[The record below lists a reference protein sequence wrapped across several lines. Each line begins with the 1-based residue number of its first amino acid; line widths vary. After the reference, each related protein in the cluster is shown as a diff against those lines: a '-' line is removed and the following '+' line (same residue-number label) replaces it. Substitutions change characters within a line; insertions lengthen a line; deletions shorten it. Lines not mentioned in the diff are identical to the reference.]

1 MDKKT
6 ENSEE
11 YLNSILSKETGFS
24 LPKSYFENFDNEIE
38 TRLFEEKNLLKNNFK
53 TPNNYFEKLEDTI
66 ISKVKSPNKDVKV
79 ISLKE
84 RFLKVIPFAA
94 AASVI
99 LFIGL
104 NSFYFNKTQELT
116 LDSLSDN
123 DIEFW
128 LDSNALNSNDIS
140 YVFQD
145 NILDENELNFATI
158 EDKNI
163 EDYIHFINDDSLLNE
178 LN

>member
-1 MDKKT
+1 M
-6 ENSEE
+6 
-11 YLNSILSKETGFS
+11 
-24 LPKSYFENFDNEIE
+24 
-38 TRLFEEKNLLKNNFK
+38 
-53 TPNNYFEKLEDTI
+53 
-66 ISKVKSPNKDVKV
+66 
-79 ISLKE
+79 
-84 RFLKVIPFAA
+84 
-94 AASVI
+94 
-99 LFIGL
+99 FIGL

-128 LDSNALNSNDIS
+128 LDSNTLNSNDIS